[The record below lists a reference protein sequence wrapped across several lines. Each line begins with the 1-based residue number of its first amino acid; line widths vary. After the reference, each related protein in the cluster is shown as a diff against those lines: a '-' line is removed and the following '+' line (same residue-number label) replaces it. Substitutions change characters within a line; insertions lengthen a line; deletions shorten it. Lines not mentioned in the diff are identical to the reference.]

1 MKVGER
7 FEIATFSLVLDGVE
21 EDTGPNYFTTMATI
35 KLLRNERL
43 ISTIYPERRYY
54 PVADMQTTEAGIDS
68 NFLRDVYVVVGEPQP
83 EGGFA
88 VRTFIKPLANWIWAG
103 AIFMG
108 LGGFFSLLDRRYRVA
123 HSSQNKLKETA
134 S

>member
-1 MKVGER
+1 M
-7 FEIATFSLVLDGVE
+7 LDSVE
-21 EDTGPNYFTTMATI
+21 DGTGPNYFTTMATI

-68 NFLRDVYVVVGEPQP
+68 DFLRDVYVVVGEPQP

-88 VRTFIKPLANWIWAG
+88 VRTFIKPLANWIWCWCHFYG
-103 AIFMG
+103 FRWIF
-108 LGGFFSLLDRRYRVA
+108 
-123 HSSQNKLKETA
+123 
-134 S
+134 